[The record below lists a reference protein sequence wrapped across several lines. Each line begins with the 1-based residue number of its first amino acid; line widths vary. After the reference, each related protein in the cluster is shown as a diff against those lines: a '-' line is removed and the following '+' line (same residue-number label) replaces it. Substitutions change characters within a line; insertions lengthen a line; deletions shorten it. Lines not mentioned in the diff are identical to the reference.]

1 MRHYLFVLATVVV
14 SGCGKSN
21 DAKEAPAPAGTPATP
36 PVAAAPTTVAATP
49 PPPPMP
55 DVQACSLLAAADV
68 GTIFGKTVVSSGSG
82 LHCTYGI
89 DPAVKQKQL
98 EALQGGV
105 AAMSKKGGFAIPA
118 AISEQLV
125 VDVELSHN
133 TDTEDQVKAIYAN
146 IGKTVNETAKPEQH
160 GLDKTI
166 QVAAKDLPN
175 VGDWAFST
183 NVAAVNMG
191 MGMSTRGR
199 LVEAKQGAWR
209 LTISATVAPDP
220 GEAKMDT
227 QLGDVARGVF
237 AKLK

>member
-1 MRHYLFVLATVVV
+1 MIRTYLFAFALVVA
-14 SGCGKSN
+14 CGKSN
-21 DAKEAPAPAGTPATP
+21 DSKESPPAAGSATPLAATAPPAAAPAPAATP
-36 PVAAAPTTVAATP
+36 PV
-49 PPPPMP
+49 P
-55 DVQACSLLAAADV
+55 DVQACALLAAADV

-98 EALQGGV
+98 EAMQGGLG
-105 AAMSKKGGFAIPA
+105 AMTKKGGFAIPA
-118 AISEQLV
+118 AISEQLT

-133 TDTEDQVKAIYAN
+133 ADTEDQVKAIYAN
-146 IGKTVNETAKPEQH
+146 IGKTVNDAAKPEQH

-183 NVAAVNMG
+183 NVASVNMG

-199 LVEAKQGAWR
+199 LLEAKQGAWR